1 MSMRNPYSE
10 ESYECHFGAPNN
22 NSDKTSSNL
31 WMEKYEILKPYLDEV
46 PINGSNHWHYKN
58 YNGLLEWTID
68 NRINGV
74 DVFQESPNITYE
86 EYLKVQENGWGHPSE
101 PMMEKFIKE
110 EFIKILK

>member
-1 MSMRNPYSE
+1 MK
-10 ESYECHFGAPNN
+10 
-22 NSDKTSSNL
+22 D
-31 WMEKYEILKPYLDEV
+31 
-46 PINGSNHWHYKN
+46 YKK

-74 DVFQESPNITYE
+74 DVFQEISNITYE
-86 EYLKVQENGWGHPSE
+86 EYLKVQENGWGGHPSE

>member
-1 MSMRNPYSE
+1 M
-10 ESYECHFGAPNN
+10 
-22 NSDKTSSNL
+22 
-31 WMEKYEILKPYLDEV
+31 
-46 PINGSNHWHYKN
+46 
-58 YNGLLEWTID
+58 
-68 NRINGV
+68 GV